1 MDKDTDSLL
10 SLQHVL
16 ITPNGALKHWRQQ
29 WEFQPESAL
38 YFKGN
43 STWKTEK
50 FAANATA
57 GKWIQRV
64 FQVDD
69 SPRYECVASFQKDQ
83 FGLDFWECSTF
94 SPLPRREFSQR
105 SDYNVL
111 DRTNKHII
119 SKDGWLHVQDNRK
132 VVVDTAGKAS
142 TIATEIGLD
151 TYKKVEDARCLDG
164 QKHWAQNKKAW
175 NAIQE
180 MWMHMRDHHP
190 NFSLTSKVSGKLL
203 WEALF
208 ELEETAM
215 QQASTQAGGLNV
227 EDLQQNAHDLIH
239 QYMVVLP

>member
-1 MDKDTDSLL
+1 MNCTKWHQDIGGVRSKSQLEL
-10 SLQHVL
+10 VL
-16 ITPNGALKHWRQQ
+16 PNRRFLVRPLGCQTNWFFQLENRCQNKK
-29 WEFQPESAL
+29 EFC
-38 YFKGN
+38 F
-43 STWKTEK
+43 
-50 FAANATA
+50 F
-57 GKWIQRV
+57 
-64 FQVDD
+64 
-69 SPRYECVASFQKDQ
+69 
-83 FGLDFWECSTF
+83 
-94 SPLPRREFSQR
+94 
-105 SDYNVL
+105 
-111 DRTNKHII
+111 
-119 SKDGWLHVQDNRK
+119 
-132 VVVDTAGKAS
+132 S